1 MDVARRLKVGLAA
14 LVALMGCAFFATPAL
29 ADTQPDP
36 TESNIPYLAWRGEQV
51 RLVKCAPAITG
62 VNQRA
67 DFLLVDWS
75 GEENSL
81 AIPQMEG
88 STAGFFV
95 ATGKDHAGQGCV
107 GGTFTSQKA
116 GIAQIKLVVSSL
128 PGGVGSTVPAPG
140 GVGFLPGGHVVG
152 LAGTPILKHD
162 FLAAW
167 MNLNTPVLSVGN
179 PPGPLGDV
187 PASGFP
193 TPGADVLTDPAGA
206 GPNNFRVDVTGNIP
220 LRADFRELGLG
231 DTLQMPRDWPRLA
244 VAMGTYFNPD
254 NPAPGGLWDIH
265 DNRATD
271 EGHGFQSICPPYS
284 TGTAAVA
291 ERAAK
296 FDAVDNCPQLLN
308 PNGTMAA
315 AGTIPNP
322 ALFPNSGS
330 PLTGEFGAFSRI
342 WSGAATPAIGPF
354 DPLKPSETLLSNGV
368 LDANDAPMPAA
379 RIDFT
384 TTGGGFFGCNSA
396 PGARGV
402 TVAGPGGVSCDTITG
417 PNGFIARTPTG
428 ALFFLPAGTI
438 APGFSCPGQNATNL
452 VGWICVPLGP
462 ALLPN
467 QRAKDKHVIY
477 SRNGTG
483 AITAATPNEHNLYA
497 PFYGRFIPATARASA
512 FACTTLTPTPAPT
525 GCDPRLPSNFVPNAE
540 ASGEDGPSGSVLDN
554 TAPTG
559 PGCGT
564 GSSGPNC
571 PNIGTNDF
579 NGWLVNGLYHYWD
592 IARVLNNAAV
602 APSTCL
608 LRFVTSFTPNTI
620 GGLNVTRVPFA
631 RPLPSGP
638 QTVAVYTD
646 EHGEAHVNWFPGV
659 GFPFAGLASNLNAG
673 CDVTGNLATPVVQA
687 IARYPYQPVTAPPL
701 LSNTFTKTVT
711 SLFAKTLL
719 CAPKGTGVN
728 DQFSQICVISARDI
742 TGSPVPFA
750 GEIVCFASNAELIQH
765 FHNEVGSGLPVLP
778 ASLGG
783 GTVNGTL
790 LSPAEV
796 AALGKSG
803 AAVLCQRLDANGRAA
818 VEVFGKGPSNV
829 LVDLVDEGL
838 IRALTFNFGPPTSAT
853 GTSEAVSS
861 NAAATPAQVAAVN
874 NSTGTTVVLP
884 SGNITNQPGS
894 KPEVTPG
901 AKVPGTKAAPKYT
914 MAFSPQ
920 LISPANGRPYLKV
933 RVNGPKGNVKI
944 QIAYIGAKKTVKT
957 FKRTIATNKVVL
969 VKNMPKIS
977 AAVRSYRVTIA
988 G

>member
-1 MDVARRLKVGLAA
+1 MDVARRLKVGVAA
-14 LVALMGCAFFATPAL
+14 LVALMGCAFFAAPAL

-51 RLVKCAPAITG
+51 RLVKCAPSITG
-62 VNQRA
+62 IGQRA

-95 ATGKDHAGQGCV
+95 ATGRDHAGQGCV
-107 GGTFTSQKA
+107 GATFTSQKA
-116 GIAQIKLVVSSL
+116 GIAQIKLVVSQITGT
-128 PGGVGSTVPAPG
+128 PYTAG
-140 GVGFLPGGHVVG
+140 GVGFLPGGNVVG
-152 LAGTPILKHD
+152 LAGTAVLKHD

-167 MNLNTPVLSVGN
+167 MNLNTPVLSVAN

-187 PASGFP
+187 PAGGFP

-231 DTLQMPRDWPRLA
+231 DTLQMPQDWPRLA
-244 VAMGTYFNPD
+244 VAMGTFFNPD

-271 EGHGFQSICPPYS
+271 EGHGFQSVCPPYS

-291 ERAAK
+291 ERAAH
-296 FDAVDNCPQLLN
+296 FDAVDNCPQVLL
-308 PNGTMAA
+308 PNGTYQAPSVVP
-315 AGTIPNP
+315 PNP
-322 ALFPNSGS
+322 ALFPNT
-330 PLTGEFGAFSRI
+330 PQALNGEFGAFSRI
-342 WSGAATPAIGPF
+342 WQNPTNPTIGPF

-384 TTGGGFFGCNSA
+384 TTGGGFFGCVGSIGPTGQAVN
-396 PGARGV
+396 
-402 TVAGPGGVSCDTITG
+402 GPGGAGCNSATG
-417 PNGFIARTPTG
+417 PLGFIARSPTG
-428 ALFFLPAGTI
+428 ALSFLPAG
-438 APGFSCPGQNATNL
+438 AFCGPPGATANVPGWT
-452 VGWICVPLGP
+452 CVPLGP

-467 QRAKDKHVIY
+467 QAAKDKHVIY
-477 SRNGTG
+477 SRTHTG
-483 AITAATPNEHNLYA
+483 AVTALAPNEHNLYA
-497 PFYGRFIPATARASA
+497 PFYGRFIPSTSRATQFPCAGGV
-512 FACTTLTPTPAPT
+512 PGNPV
-525 GCDPRLPSNFVPNAE
+525 GCDPRLPFNATPNSE

-554 TAPTG
+554 TSPSGGGCSVNTG
-559 PGCGT
+559 GT
-564 GSSGPNC
+564 AC
-571 PNIGTNDF
+571 VNIGTNDF

-602 APSTCL
+602 APSSCL
-608 LRFVTSFTPNTI
+608 LRFVTTFGPIAGATTPGTL
-620 GGLNVTRVPFA
+620 GVTRVAVP
-631 RPLPSGP
+631 RPLSSGP

-646 EHGEAHVNWFPGV
+646 EHGEAHVNWYPGV
-659 GFPFAGLASNLNAG
+659 GFSFAGLASNLNAG
-673 CDVTGNLATPVVQA
+673 CDVTGNLATPVIQA

-711 SLFAKTLL
+711 SLFAKQLQ

-728 DQFSQICVISARDI
+728 DQFSQICVISAKDI

-750 GEIVCFASNAELIQH
+750 GEIVCFASTAELIQH

-778 ASLGG
+778 AALGG

-790 LSPAEV
+790 LTPAEV

-803 AAVLCQRLDANGRAA
+803 AAVLCQRLDVNGRAA

-838 IRALTFNFGPPTSAT
+838 IRALAFNFGPPSSAT

-861 NAAATPAQVAAVN
+861 TAPATSDQIAAVN
-874 NSTGTTVVLP
+874 NSTGTTVALP
-884 SGNITNQPGS
+884 SGNITNTAGS
-894 KPEVTPG
+894 KPEVTAG
-901 AKVPGTKAAPKYT
+901 ATVPGTKAAPKYT

-920 LISPANGRPYLKV
+920 IITPANGRPYLKV
-933 RVNGPKGNVKI
+933 RVNGPKGNVRI
-944 QIAYIGAKKTVKT
+944 QVAYLGAKKTVKT

-969 VKNMPKIS
+969 IKNLPTIS